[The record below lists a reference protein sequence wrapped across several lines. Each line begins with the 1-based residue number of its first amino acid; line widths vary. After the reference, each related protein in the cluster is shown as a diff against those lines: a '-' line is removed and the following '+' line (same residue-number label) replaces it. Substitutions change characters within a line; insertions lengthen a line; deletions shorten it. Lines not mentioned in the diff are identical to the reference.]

1 MINGLSKY
9 NSNIYKAL
17 LKYNYINFRLEILQ
31 SCDSNDLIQLEKYY
45 IYLLKPALLGL
56 AGP

>member
-45 IYLLKPALLGL
+45 IYLLKSIL
-56 AGP
+56 